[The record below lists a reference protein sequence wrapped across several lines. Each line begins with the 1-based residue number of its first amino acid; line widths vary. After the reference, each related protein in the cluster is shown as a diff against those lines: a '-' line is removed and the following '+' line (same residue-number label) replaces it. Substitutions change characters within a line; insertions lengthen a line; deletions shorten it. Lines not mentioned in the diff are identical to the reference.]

1 MEFRQY
7 QLQSSETDQVPGKD
21 IKALVVPLLGLA
33 GETGSLLTLYKKYLR
48 DGDAY
53 HVIRE
58 KISEELGDILWYVAD
73 TATKAE
79 LDLNEVVQ
87 RNLSKTRNRW
97 LGDDK
102 DEVLFDNDF
111 PEGEQLPTRFRAGL
125 KEEPGAQSPRVIMIL
140 DGVQIGNEL
149 TDNSYDPDGYRYHD
163 VFHLAYASILGWS
176 PVLRANI
183 RRKRKSRPAVDQ
195 VEDGG
200 RAIAI
205 EEGVSALV
213 FTYAKNH
220 SFLEGIRTLDW
231 GILRTVH
238 EMTAHLEVGQR
249 SLKRWEQAILEGYR
263 VWREVVRNSGGLIE
277 CDLQLKS
284 IHYAAETA

>member
-1 MEFRQY
+1 VAKV
-7 QLQSSETDQVPGKD
+7 SGKSRAKD
-21 IKALVVPLLGLA
+21 VLHELAGSDRFNAVVDLAARRGFFHPSAAIYGGLA
-33 GETGSLLTLYKKYLR
+33 GFYDYGPAGAAMKRKLENLWVDYWTR
-48 DGDAY
+48 
-53 HVIRE
+53 RE
-58 KISEELGDILWYVAD
+58 GFFLID
-73 TATKAE
+73 TPTI
-79 LDLNEVVQ
+79 
-87 RNLSKTRNRW
+87 
-97 LGDDK
+97 G
-102 DEVLFDNDF
+102 
-111 PEGEQLPTRFRAGL
+111 PEPVFRASGHL
-125 KEEPGAQSPRVIMIL
+125 EKFS
-140 DGVQIGNEL
+140 
-149 TDNSYDPDGYRYHD
+149 DPLVECKTCGT
-163 VFHLAYASILGWS
+163 VS
-176 PVLRANI
+176 RA
-183 RRKRKSRPAVDQ
+183 DQ